1 MDLVHEAAAASN
13 HVHGP
18 TFALREQDVAS
29 TDGGHIETLAH
40 SAPSSLPPA
49 PSPPAPTLSNVCGR
63 PREFNADDMSLEE
76 LTVLVERKRARVEEL
91 EASRKK
97 ELVDEFERLV
107 ERERLATTPWN

>member
-1 MDLVHEAAAASN
+1 
-13 HVHGP
+13 
-18 TFALREQDVAS
+18 
-29 TDGGHIETLAH
+29 
-40 SAPSSLPPA
+40 
-49 PSPPAPTLSNVCGR
+49 
-63 PREFNADDMSLEE
+63 MSLEE